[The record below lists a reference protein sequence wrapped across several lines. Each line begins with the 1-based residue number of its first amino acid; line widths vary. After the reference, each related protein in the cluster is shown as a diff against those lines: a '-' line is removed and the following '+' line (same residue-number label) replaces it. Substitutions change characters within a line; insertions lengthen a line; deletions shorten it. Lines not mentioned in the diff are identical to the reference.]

1 MAILEV
7 GGLTKHFDIRP
18 GLLGRLLS
26 GKRRQTIKAV
36 DGVSFTLEEGTILGL
51 AGESGCGKS
60 TTCMMIAKLHE
71 PTAGTIRFKGRD
83 IAGLDRAGLRDYR
96 LAVQLIFQDPYE
108 SLNPRFTVFDLVA
121 EGPRALGIWSREE
134 TARRVLETLSLVGLK
149 PEEYKDRFPHQM
161 SGGERQRVG
170 IACALILEP
179 ELVIADEPLSMLDV
193 SIRAGIL
200 DLLRDLSA
208 RLNFSCIYVSHD
220 LSILSNISERL
231 LVMYLGMAMEIG
243 PTDRVVRNPQHPYA
257 RALVEAVP
265 VPDPRYKRPI
275 PAIRG
280 EIARP
285 IDPPP
290 GCRFAARCPQAMD
303 ACRRDPAPAMREVG
317 PGHFAACHLLDMDA
331 PDSGTAA
338 RAL

>member
-1 MAILEV
+1 MAILEIS
-7 GGLTKHFDIRP
+7 GLTKHFEVDP
-18 GLLGRLLS
+18 GFLGRLLS
-26 GKRRQTIKAV
+26 GKRKQTIKAV
-36 DGVSFTLEEGTILGL
+36 DGVSFAMEKGEILGI

-60 TTCMMIAKLHE
+60 TTCLLISKLHD
-71 PTAGTIRFKGRD
+71 PTDGTIHFEGRD
-83 IAGLDRAGLRDYR
+83 IARLDKNGLKDFRRK
-96 LAVQLIFQDPYE
+96 VQLIFQDPYE

-121 EGPRALGIWSREE
+121 EGPRALGVWDRDE
-134 TARRVLETLSLVGLK
+134 TTRHVLETLSLVGLQ
-149 PEEYKDRFPHQM
+149 PEEYKDRYPHQM

-170 IACALILEP
+170 IACALVLEP

-200 DLLRDLSA
+200 DLIRDLSH
-208 RLNFSCIYVSHD
+208 RLNFTCIYVSHD

-243 PTDRVVRNPQHPYA
+243 PTERVITNPQHPYA
-257 RALVEAVP
+257 KALVEAVP

-275 PAIRG
+275 PAIKG

-290 GCRFAARCPQAMD
+290 GCRFASRCPQVMD
-303 ACRRDPAPAMREVG
+303 GKSVV
-317 PGHFAACHLLDMDA
+317 
-331 PDSGTAA
+331 
-338 RAL
+338 